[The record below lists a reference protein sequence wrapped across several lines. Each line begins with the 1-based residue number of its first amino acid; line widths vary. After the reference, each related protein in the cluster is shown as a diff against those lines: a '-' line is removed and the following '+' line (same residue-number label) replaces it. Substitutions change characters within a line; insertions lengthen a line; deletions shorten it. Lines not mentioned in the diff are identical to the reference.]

1 MNADSTK
8 RPLLA
13 ALVGIGVTMGL
24 VHAAAAQRDDNGLN
38 PAAAELSFQT
48 LEGPKSSADAKEK
61 LDRFQED
68 PLRVSPRELSTPQHL
83 PDDTS
88 PPDCSAPVALGRPLS
103 LVDVVDLALCTNP
116 QVKATW
122 AGVKAGAASLG
133 EAKAAYLPT
142 LTAGLSRVQ
151 DRTSFPGSGMGGQ
164 SLQDT
169 SRNLGLNWRLFD
181 FGTRSANQAAANA
194 LLDAAL
200 ATHDATLQRL
210 LESVVGAYFDAQS
223 ARASWDSKTQLEQ
236 LAQRTLDTARRR
248 EASGAG
254 SQTDTLQASTAL
266 AKATLERSRAAG
278 DWNKALAVL
287 VYALGLPAGT
297 PIQLAAD
304 LNDDSTGVERE
315 LAEWLTQAQ
324 IQHPAIRAARAQ
336 LEAARQRVASV
347 RAEGLPTVDLGVNQ
361 YRNGRP
367 NQGLPPLQSSE
378 RVIAVTL
385 SIPIFEGFARTY
397 KMRGAEAQAEQK
409 SAELADIENQILM
422 NVVKAHADAVAALAN
437 LGASEDLHNAAT
449 MATESVRRKLDKGA
463 TDMIEMLTVQAA
475 LTDAEQQRIRSLA
488 DWRSAR
494 LRLFAA
500 AGRLGHLQLAK

>member
-1 MNADSTK
+1 M
-8 RPLLA
+8 
-13 ALVGIGVTMGL
+13 
-24 VHAAAAQRDDNGLN
+24 
-38 PAAAELSFQT
+38 E
-48 LEGPKSSADAKEK
+48 
-61 LDRFQED
+61 RFQED
-68 PLRVSPRELSTPQHL
+68 PLKASPRELSTPRLL
-83 PDDTS
+83 PGDQWA
-88 PPDCSAPVALGRPLS
+88 PDCSAPVALDRPLS
-103 LVDVVDLALCTNP
+103 LVDVVDLALCANP

-122 AGVKAGAASLG
+122 AGVKASAASLG

-142 LTAGLSRVQ
+142 ISAGISRVR
-151 DRTSFPGSGMGGQ
+151 DRTSYPDSDLGVQ

-169 SRNLGLNWRLFD
+169 SRNFGLNWRLFD

-223 ARASWDSKTQLEQ
+223 ARASWDSKTQQEQ
-236 LAQRTLDTARRR
+236 LAQRTLETARRR
-248 EASGAG
+248 EATGAG

-266 AKATLERSRAAG
+266 AKASLERSRAAG

-297 PIQLAAD
+297 PLQLAVD

-315 LAEWLTQAQ
+315 LAEWLSQAQ
-324 IQHPAIRAARAQ
+324 AQHPAILAARAQ

-347 RAEGLPTVDLGVNQ
+347 RTEGLPTLDLGVNQ

-367 NQGLPPLQSSE
+367 NQGLPTLQSSE
-378 RVIAVTL
+378 RVIAVTM
-385 SIPIFEGFARTY
+385 SIPIFEGFARSY
-397 KMRGAEAQAEQK
+397 KTRGAEAQAEQK
-409 SAELADIENQILM
+409 GAELLDIENQVLM

-437 LGASEDLHNAAT
+437 LGASDDLHKAA
-449 MATESVRRKLDKGA
+449 MLATESVRRKLDKGA
-463 TDMIEMLTVQAA
+463 TDMIEMLTVQATLA
-475 LTDAEQQRIRSLA
+475 DAEQQRIRSLA